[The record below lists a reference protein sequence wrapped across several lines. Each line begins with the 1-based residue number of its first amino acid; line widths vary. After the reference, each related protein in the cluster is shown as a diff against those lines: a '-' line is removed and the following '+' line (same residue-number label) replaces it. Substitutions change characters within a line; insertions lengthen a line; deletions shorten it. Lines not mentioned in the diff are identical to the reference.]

1 MEKRLEQLFNN
12 KAFES
17 LEENKI
23 NALKGFMEKN
33 QGKNANELLGEI
45 IKLNSV
51 LNQGEPLQENQK
63 EAIFEAVLTVLS
75 QEERN
80 KLIKIL
86 SLFQNGF

>member
-1 MEKRLEQLFNN
+1 MEKRFEQLFNN

-33 QGKNANELLGEI
+33 QGKNVNELLGEI
-45 IKLNSV
+45 IKLNSI
-51 LNQGEPLQENQK
+51 LNQGKPLQENQK
-63 EAIFEAVLTVLS
+63 EAILEAVLTVLS